1 MTPIEPEEEKRKDL
15 IDELLQRHEPLIA
28 RAVESAPDCRL
39 RNGNLFLNY
48 NYQDSV
54 HAAWAKVLTD
64 FKLKPRLLA
73 AAKQVGIEVHVL
85 S

>member
-1 MTPIEPEEEKRKDL
+1 MTPIQPEEEKRKDL

-39 RNGNLFLNY
+39 KNENLFL